1 MEWMNWVLGEEIDV
15 APRVLVQSCHKLC
28 LGVGVGVGIGVA
40 AMVVVSQIENY
51 FLLPLSLFLEW
62 WCFRI
67 QTGIDLIRENLSRL
81 LFLLSFDLKKGS
93 PGVELNGV
101 LHKCQTWKS
110 TLKWCFLPISLK
122 RKWDWLKYSSSFH
135 ITSQKTYLSAA
146 ESAWEAKEPTTGD
159 DRWCEKLC
167 SLCSF
172 LGLSSTL
179 NKLTKLWSG
188 PTLST
193 RC

>member
-1 MEWMNWVLGEEIDV
+1 MERMNWVLGEEIDV
-15 APRVLVQSCHKLC
+15 ALRVLVRSCHKIW
-28 LGVGVGVGIGVA
+28 LGVGVA
-40 AMVVVSQIENY
+40 AVVLPHIENY
-51 FLLPLSLFLEW
+51 FLLPLLLFLELW
-62 WCFRI
+62 SFRI
-67 QTGIDLIRENLSRL
+67 QTGTDLIKENLSRL
-81 LFLLSFDLKKGS
+81 LFLLLFDLKKDS
-93 PGVELNGV
+93 PGVALNGV
-101 LHKCQTWKS
+101 YKCQTWKS

-122 RKWDWLKYSSSFH
+122 RNWDWLKYSSSFH
-135 ITSQKTYLSAA
+135 ITSEKTYLSAA
-146 ESAWEAKEPTTGD
+146 ESAWDWEAKVPTGD
-159 DRWCEKLC
+159 DRWCEKLS